1 MSLATRCTHC
11 GTIFKVVQ
19 DQLKVSEGWVR
30 CGRCHEVFNAL
41 EGLFDLEREAPPA
54 RVPQVPEASP
64 PPQAPPAHPAPHT
77 PSAAMAEPAAATVDA
92 PALPPSPVWSEPPTP
107 EPPAP
112 GVTQFDLDLPGHDRL
127 VQPATPVGKAH
138 EAHRAQQSPAAEPLP
153 SEVAPAGLVYPETE
167 EADALES
174 RYLLPREDG
183 APARKRRRGGPD
195 FADAEFPEH
204 LVDHDPWADSQ
215 PASDTPSGA
224 STGVNPPA
232 DAPDTPPVTWPAAQV
247 PPPGDADAF
256 TDNAVAPTAGP
267 EPGTPAAPREPVR
280 AAMPSA
286 PAPLDEGFEPE
297 SALPPPSQRKGRS
310 GTRGRAPQP
319 ESPEFIRVAERKA
332 LWSHPTVVGLMAGLS
347 LMLGATLALQAAH
360 HWRDTL
366 AARQPAFQPALQA
379 MCSVLHCQI
388 QAPMQ
393 LDDLQVDSVQLVRTA
408 SEGPDTYRLTA
419 IVHNK
424 ADIALRWPQL
434 DLTLTDPNGAV
445 LVRRMFSVADA
456 RVVPLDAP
464 APKRGEPGERP
475 QDLPVPATVPP
486 GAQTTVQWQ
495 IKAPNLRLA
504 GYTAELFY
512 P

>member
-41 EGLFDLEREAPPA
+41 EGLFDLDREAPPA
-54 RVPQVPEASP
+54 RVPQEPPAMPAQQPAFEP
-64 PPQAPPAHPAPHT
+64 PPAPPAPPA
-77 PSAAMAEPAAATVDA
+77 
-92 PALPPSPVWSEPPTP
+92 PVWSEPPTP
-107 EPPAP
+107 EPPAA
-112 GVTQFDLDLPGHDRL
+112 GLTQFDLDLPGGNRPFQAPAMPSTTASGSL
-127 VQPATPVGKAH
+127 PATH
-138 EAHRAQQSPAAEPLP
+138 DAEP
-153 SEVAPAGLVYPETE
+153 SAYPETQ

-183 APARKRRRGGPD
+183 APVRKRRRRGGPD

-204 LVDHDPWADSQ
+204 LVDASDPWEDSL
-215 PASDTPSGA
+215 PAPEEAAAAPAHTTALPGDMRSVHHPSD
-224 STGVNPPA
+224 V
-232 DAPDTPPVTWPAAQV
+232 APDEATTTGWPAAATVPAPSSTMQ
-247 PPPGDADAF
+247 PPP
-256 TDNAVAPTAGP
+256 AG
-267 EPGTPAAPREPVR
+267 
-280 AAMPSA
+280 MPSA
-286 PAPLDEGFEPE
+286 PAPLDEDNFEPE
-297 SALPPPSQRKGRS
+297 SALPPPSQRKGRP
-310 GTRGRAPQP
+310 GTRGRAPQA
-319 ESPEFIRVAERKA
+319 EAPEFIRVAERKA
-332 LWSHPTVVGLMAGLS
+332 LWGHPTVVGLMAGLS
-347 LMLGATLALQAAH
+347 VMLGLTLALQAAH

-366 AARQPAFQPALQA
+366 AARQPALQPALQA
-379 MCSVLHCQI
+379 MCSVLHCEI

-445 LVRRMFSVADA
+445 LVRRMFAVADA
-456 RVVPLDAP
+456 QVVPTDAP
-464 APKRGEPGERP
+464 AAGRRGAPAEG
-475 QDLPVPATVPP
+475 QAVPPAVPP
-486 GAQTTVQWQ
+486 GTQTTVQWL